1 MKNASRKS
9 SVVVY
14 GQLLFVV
21 SSLFA
26 FIRRRKER
34 KHHIRMFALIPSLIW
49 SSSGHLLIG
58 DKIRK
63 GMGWK
68 SDPGTVTLQ
77 RELGIMELALLFMAF
92 SEKNAP
98 VAAKIWGVSL
108 ILMGGNHIV
117 TAKNTLVGVIDIA
130 LGFIFL
136 LTYSK

>member
-26 FIRRRKER
+26 FARRRKER